1 MERWRTCGEAWIAL
15 LRHVWVVGE
24 AGIDDRGRV
33 LEAPPLL
40 FEIAALGW
48 DDPII
53 QMHGDGDAIARYT
66 AKFTTTEVV
75 PPFKY
80 SYGARLRELE
90 GVDQVAWVTGL
101 LRSRPWSKS
110 GWVSLTVPGERED
123 AVPCLAALAFRIRS
137 RRVAMTAT
145 FRSQNAYTSYLNY
158 LPLREVQREVAER
171 LGLPTG
177 AMRVF
182 IDVPHIYLAD
192 AGEVAAVLAGMAAY
206 AAA

>member
-1 MERWRTCGEAWIAL
+1 MDHWRTCGEAWIAL
-15 LRHVWVVGE
+15 LRHVWMVGE
-24 AGIDDRGRV
+24 AGLDDRGPV

-53 QMHGDGDAIARYT
+53 HAYGDADAIARYS
-66 AKFTTTEVV
+66 AKFTRTDVV

-80 SYGARLRELE
+80 SYGARLRELQ

-110 GWVSLTVPGERED
+110 GWISLTVPGERED

-158 LPLREVQREVAER
+158 LPLHDVQLEVAER
-171 LGLPTG
+171 LGLPPG

-182 IDVPHIYLAD
+182 VDVPHLYIAD
-192 AGEVAAVLAGMAAY
+192 TGEVAAVLAGAAGRV
-206 AAA
+206 AA

>member
-1 MERWRTCGEAWIAL
+1 MERWHTCGEAWIGL
-15 LRHVWVVGE
+15 MRLVWTRGE
-24 AGIDDRGRV
+24 AGLDDRGPII
-33 LEAPPLL
+33 EAPPRL
-40 FEIAALGW
+40 FEIATLGW
-48 DDPII
+48 DDPIVRAY
-53 QMHGDGDAIARYT
+53 GDADAVARYT
-66 AKFTTTEVV
+66 AKFTRTDVV

-80 SYGARLRELE
+80 SYGARLRDLR
-90 GVDQVAWVTGL
+90 GVDQLDWVTGL
-101 LRSRPWSKS
+101 LLSRPWTKS
-110 GWVSLTVPGERED
+110 GWISLTVPGERRD

-145 FRSQNAYTSYLNY
+145 FRSQNAYTSYLNF
-158 LPLREVQREVAER
+158 LPLREVQLEVAER

-192 AGEVAAVLAGMAAY
+192 AGEVAAVLAGMAAC